1 MSSSFAT
8 PRTMAHKAPLSME
21 FSSQQ
26 YWSGLPFTSQ
36 GILPTQWTL
45 LPWGLTATT
54 PVTKAFSW
62 LQVLSKNNQLSSLP
76 APSLTR
82 RWGEGPFPL
91 QRLGLKSIKHPDPAS
106 ATSLTSI
113 PIHSAA
119 ASMYN
124 TKYAPA
130 SGPLYMPFSHL
141 KCSYLSICMTFS
153 HLIQILTQTSPFHKA
168 FQ

>member
-8 PRTMAHKAPLSME
+8 PWTMAHKAPLSME

-36 GILPTQWTL
+36 GIFLTQWTL
-45 LPWGLTATT
+45 LPWSLTATT

-62 LQVLSKNNQLSSLP
+62 LRVLSKNNQLSSLP

-91 QRLGLKSIKHPDPAS
+91 QRLGFKVNKAS
-106 ATSLTSI
+106 WSGLCYFSDLNSYSLCCRLNAEHQVCSCLRTFVHAVFTSKVLL
-113 PIHSAA
+113 P
-119 ASMYN
+119 
-124 TKYAPA
+124 KYLHDSLSPY
-130 SGPLYMPFSHL
+130 SNLYTN
-141 KCSYLSICMTFS
+141 ITFS
-153 HLIQILTQTSPFHKA
+153 
-168 FQ
+168 